1 MEDTSRDLIH
11 EIASSVEEREKSY
24 QDATQDKDAARQW
37 SLSREILLER
47 KRIKI
52 IQAIQRLMK
61 ELEDINRRLREL
73 RYRHLFQT

>member
-1 MEDTSRDLIH
+1 MEDTSRDLIT
-11 EIASSVEEREKSY
+11 EIATTVEERERRC
-24 QDATQDKDAARQW
+24 QDTSQYRDTVRQGKPP
-37 SLSREILLER
+37 RELLLEK

-52 IQAIQRLMK
+52 IQTIQRLMR

>member
-24 QDATQDKDAARQW
+24 QDATQDKDVVRQW

>member
-1 MEDTSRDLIH
+1 MEDTSRDLIT
-11 EIASSVEEREKSY
+11 EIATTVEERERRH
-24 QDATQDKDAARQW
+24 QDTSQYRDTVRQGKPP
-37 SLSREILLER
+37 RELLLEK

-52 IQAIQRLMK
+52 IQTIQRLMR